1 MRKPQWLTL
10 PVIIAGLLAIGIFFR
25 FYHLDHK
32 VYWYDETQT
41 SLRLSGHTQTDLEQQ
56 VFQGQVISVAE
67 LHRRY
72 QYPNSDRSLPDV
84 MRSLAGNPEHS
95 PLYFLWARGWLQT
108 FGPSIAVIR
117 SLSAWLSV
125 LALPLT
131 YWLVMEWIQNRSVAW
146 MAVFLTAVSP
156 FHVLYAQEAREYSLW
171 IVTVLLSSAL
181 FLRSLRQPTWINW
194 LLYGISVALGLYTHP
209 FSAFVSVS
217 HGLYLLGLR
226 GQWILSQGRL
236 LAAYGLASA
245 IGLSLFSPWLGVILQ
260 NFAKFTGNTASVGNS
275 LADLEQRWLLNL
287 SRIFFDVNQGPS
299 WINPI
304 AYLLLALVI
313 YAIYRLCR
321 DTPPRVWL
329 FVISLMGVLG
339 LALLVPDVLWGGRRS
354 NNIRYIV
361 PCVIGIQLAVAYWLQ
376 AALDPPKSP
385 LVRET
390 LSQVFFWIR
399 RTLNPINPIPPFL
412 RGARGDLPP
421 ATPNPSHP
429 VGNRRRI
436 TIALLLAG
444 ILSCAISSQAEV
456 WWHKSYAKSRLN
468 PQVAAI
474 VNRSGDRPLVIS
486 DEIPGQVLSFSH
498 LLHPQVRLQLVQEPA
513 IPNLSRQESLVFL
526 YRPSDNLR
534 QGLLAQQL
542 QLQPV
547 GQTWLWQVSQTSAPS
562 RDSNMAQ

>member
-10 PVIIAGLLAIGIFFR
+10 PVMMAGLLAIGIFFR
-25 FYHLDHK
+25 FYHLDYK

-41 SLRLSGHTQTDLEQQ
+41 SLRLSGHTLSDLERQ
-56 VFQGQVISVAE
+56 VFQGQVIAVAE
-67 LHRRY
+67 LHRQY
-72 QYPNSDRSLPDV
+72 QYPNPDRGLPDV
-84 MRSLAGNPEHS
+84 LRSLAGNPEHS

-108 FGPSIAVIR
+108 FGSSIAVIR
-117 SLSAWLSV
+117 SLSAGLSLLV
-125 LALPLT
+125 LPLT
-131 YWLVMEWIQNRSVAW
+131 YWLVMEWVQSRSVAW
-146 MAVFLTAVSP
+146 MAVLLTAVSP

-181 FLRSLRQPTWINW
+181 FLRSLRRPTWSHW

-209 FSAFVSVS
+209 FAAFVSVS
-217 HGLYLLGLR
+217 HGLYWLSLR
-226 GQWILSQGRL
+226 GQWALSKGRL

-245 IGLSLFSPWLGVILQ
+245 IGLSLFSPWLVVILQ

-304 AYLLLALVI
+304 AYVLLVLVI

-321 DTPPRVWL
+321 ETPPRVWL

-339 LALLVPDVLWGGRRS
+339 LALLVPDILWGGRRS

-376 AALDPPKSP
+376 AGFTTINPSDPPKSP
-385 LVRET
+385 LNLPV
-390 LSQVFFWIR
+390 
-399 RTLNPINPIPPFL
+399 PPL
-412 RGARGDLPP
+412 KRGDRGALPP
-421 ATPNPSHP
+421 ATPNPSHLLGKHR
-429 VGNRRRI
+429 VI
-436 TIALLLAG
+436 AIALLLAG
-444 ILSCAISSQAEV
+444 VLSCTVSSQAAV

-474 VNRSGDRPLVIS
+474 VNQAGDRPLVIS

-498 LLHPQVRLQLVQEPA
+498 LLHPHVRLQLVQEPA
-513 IPNLSRQESLVFL
+513 IPSISRQETLIFL

-534 QGLLAQQL
+534 QGLLAQNWQL
-542 QLQPV
+542 TPL
-547 GQTWLWQVSQTSAPS
+547 GQTWLWQVTSSITP
-562 RDSNMAQ
+562 